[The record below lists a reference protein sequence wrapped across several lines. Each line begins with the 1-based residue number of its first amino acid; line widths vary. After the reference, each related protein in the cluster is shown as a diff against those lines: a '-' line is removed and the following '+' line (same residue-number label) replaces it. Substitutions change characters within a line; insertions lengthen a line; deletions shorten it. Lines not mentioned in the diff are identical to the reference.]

1 MKIQMNKGFFISFEG
16 PDGAGKSTQIEY
28 LKEYLDQRGLESVF
42 TREPGGTRIS
52 EQIRDMLLDKENSDM
67 SARTEALLYAAS
79 RAQLVENVIDPA
91 LKQGKI
97 VVSDRFI
104 DSSIAYQG
112 FGRDLGIKVFEVN
125 KFAVNELEPDLT
137 FLMMISPD
145 DVRDRLDQNNLDRLE
160 SEDIEFKK
168 KVLEGFE
175 SVAEEFRFRVR
186 VIDAT
191 LSKEEIRDKI
201 IKEVEWHFK
210 KRGI

>member
-1 MKIQMNKGFFISFEG
+1 MNKGFFISFEG

>member
-1 MKIQMNKGFFISFEG
+1 MKKGYFISFEG

-28 LKEYLDQRGLESVF
+28 LKEYLDERGLESVI
-42 TREPGGTRIS
+42 TREPGGTQIS
-52 EQIRDMLLDKENSDM
+52 EKIRDMLLDKENADM
-67 SARTEALLYAAS
+67 TARTEALLYSAS
-79 RAQLVENVIDPA
+79 RAQLVEKVIQPA
-91 LKQGKI
+91 IDSGKI
-97 VVSDRFI
+97 VVCDRYF

-112 FGRDLGIKVFEVN
+112 FGRGLGPKIAEIN

-137 FLMMISPD
+137 FLLMIDPE
-145 DVRDRLDQNNLDRLE
+145 DVKDRLDQENLDRLE
-160 SEDIEFKK
+160 SEDLEFKR

-175 SVAEEFRFRVR
+175 SVAEEYRFRVR

-191 LSKEEIRDKI
+191 LPREEIRDRI